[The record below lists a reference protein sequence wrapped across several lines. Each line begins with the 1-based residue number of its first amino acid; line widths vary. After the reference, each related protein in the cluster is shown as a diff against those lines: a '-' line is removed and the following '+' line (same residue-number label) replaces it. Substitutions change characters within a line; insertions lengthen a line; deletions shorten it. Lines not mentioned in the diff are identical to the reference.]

1 MSVGDF
7 RIDDIIMMPKQGLL
21 ICCLGILFCGS
32 ALAER
37 EWYKY
42 ENAHFLA
49 YSDDSARAVKGILL
63 ELEHFRAAVIQV
75 ANIRV
80 PDDAPKV
87 RVMIFASQAEF
98 QSLIGTI
105 NISGIATT
113 FDGVPYIVMS
123 DRANSKYAEIVVRH
137 EYAHVL
143 LSYKNFSYPPWFNEG
158 FAELMSMTTFRNR
171 KRVFSI
177 GEFPNRGI
185 YSTNLTPWQEL
196 VAMNFDMHAI
206 EQWERR
212 SDVYLQSWVL
222 THHFM
227 LGDDFA
233 NADAFLSYLTLL
245 SRGESSV
252 SALESVV
259 GEPVDQFANKLLREY
274 TKRKVKYVT
283 YELQPAQ
290 LDKEFERTAVA
301 EDEVMPFIETLRER
315 KREN

>member
-1 MSVGDF
+1 MSVGDA
-7 RIDDIIMMPKQGLL
+7 RIGDIIMTLKRRLL
-21 ICCLGILFCGS
+21 ACWLGILLCGS
-32 ALAER
+32 ALAES

-63 ELEHFRAAVIQV
+63 ELEHFRAAVLQV

-87 RVMIFASQAEF
+87 RVMIFASQTEF

-105 NISGIATT
+105 NIAGIATT
-113 FDGVPYIVMS
+113 FDGVPYIVIS
-123 DRANSKYAEIVVRH
+123 DRGNSKTAEIIIRH

-143 LSYKNFSYPPWFNEG
+143 LSYKNFPYPPWFNEG

-171 KRVFSI
+171 NRVFSI
-177 GEFPNRGI
+177 GEFPKRGI
-185 YSTNLTPWQEL
+185 YSTNLTSWQEL

-206 EQWERR
+206 EKWERR

-227 LGDDFA
+227 LGDNFA
-233 NADAFLSYLTLL
+233 NTDALLTYLTLL

-274 TKRKVKYVT
+274 TNRKVKYVT
-283 YELQPAQ
+283 YEMQPAQ
-290 LDKEFERTAVA
+290 LDKEFERTAVSEA
-301 EDEVMPFIETLRER
+301 EVMPFIETLRER